1 MEETNLYKARV
12 QVVEAME
19 QGFPWHEATKRAGLQ
34 ISQSTAYRL
43 RQRMRQGGEQ
53 ALHEGRHGTQLSCEA
68 RCARFWKRPVG
79 KLPIP
84 PVTRSKPNLPSS
96 LL

>member
-1 MEETNLYKARV
+1 MRPWNKGSPGMRPPSVLGFRLVNPPPTGSASGCVKADS
-12 QVVEAME
+12 
-19 QGFPWHEATKRAGLQ
+19 KRCMKAD
-34 ISQSTAYRL
+34 
-43 RQRMRQGGEQ
+43 M
-53 ALHEGRHGTQLSCEA
+53 GTQLSCEA
-68 RCARFWKRPVG
+68 RCARFWKIPVG